1 MSLIGTYSD
10 TLNLPRTDH
19 PSSNT
24 VQTPPRHCNHIQRQ
38 HLHHEHPKSRSKMAT
53 MRAWQFTTLNTPFES
68 NLTINTIP
76 KLTAPTQSTS
86 LKTPSILIRI
96 HAASLN
102 PADHKVPLTPLVGRF
117 LTPQPA
123 TPGLDYAGI
132 VEAVPDGCPT
142 TLKPG
147 DRVFGRHEWPYQHG
161 ALAEYILGQPNGV
174 VKLPDGLSF
183 VQGAALGTAAV
194 SALQP
199 LEMANIKEGGSVL
212 INGGSGGVGSF
223 TVQIAKLLGAAHVTV
238 TCGPA
243 NVERVKALGAD
254 DVINYREV
262 DVVGVLKANAKDSG
276 RLYDAVIEN
285 VGAVDSLYEECHEF
299 VRPGGVFVQ
308 VAGTN
313 VFFTA
318 KRLILPGFLGGGKVR
333 YRSYLATNV
342 PEELQRIAEWVNE
355 KKLKVE
361 IDEEFAF
368 EEATKAF
375 AKLRGGRAQGKI
387 VVRAPREGRT

>member
-1 MSLIGTYSD
+1 
-10 TLNLPRTDH
+10 
-19 PSSNT
+19 
-24 VQTPPRHCNHIQRQ
+24 
-38 HLHHEHPKSRSKMAT
+38 MAT

-68 NLTINTIP
+68 NLTLNTVP
-76 KLTAPTQSTS
+76 KLVAPSQSTS
-86 LKTPSILIRI
+86 EKKPSILIRI

-102 PADHKVPLTPLVGRF
+102 PADHKVPLTPLIGHF
-117 LTPQPA
+117 LTPKPA

-147 DRVFGRHEWPYQHG
+147 DKVLGRHEWPYQHG

-183 VQGAALGTAAV
+183 VQGAAIGTAAV

-199 LEMANIKEGGSVL
+199 LELAKIKEGDSVF

-223 TVQIAKLLGAAHVTV
+223 TVQIAKLLGAGHVTV

-243 NVERVKALGAD
+243 NVERMKALGAD
-254 DVINYREV
+254 EVINYREV
-262 DVVGVLKANAKDSG
+262 DVVDVLKAGAKDSG
-276 RLYDAVIEN
+276 RFYDAVIEN
-285 VGAVDSLYEECHEF
+285 VGAVDSLYEECHHF
-299 VRPGGVFVQ
+299 LNSWGCFVQ

-313 VFFTA
+313 VLFTA
-318 KRLILPGFLGGGKVR
+318 KRLILPGFLGGGKR
-333 YRSYLATNV
+333 KYRTYLASNV
-342 PEELQRIAEWVNE
+342 PEELQRIAAWVDE
-355 KKLKVE
+355 GKLKVE

-368 EEATKAF
+368 EDAKEAF
-375 AKLRGGRAQGKI
+375 AKLRGGRARGKI
-387 VVRAPREGRT
+387 VVRVPREGRA